1 MNFRSLPKAQLGL
14 FKTGPI
20 MMPRVISTI
29 NTGLNN
35 LVNYFSGEED
45 KPSVESNPQLSIY
58 DQMLNLYN
66 EKYLDFA
73 NQFKKNNT
81 SYITQN
87 PTYINLTA
95 GRFNTGKV
103 PSYTIDATIASA
115 QRQGIPIGKALALIG
130 RESGFGVGPK
140 ANQWRAGNLQGLAS
154 SWNPAKD
161 LNYHPYE
168 LMRFLADRQ
177 VPGIKTIKNDYGWFY
192 KYDDK
197 TGGQKAMIEYVNS
210 HPNLLNRYKKII
222 DKTKQ
227 LGNLT
232 AIDLGLMKMRRDGV
246 ANYNPGDERYEG
258 MYNLDYDLLKKD
270 PALQQY
276 LKSKGLVYRK
286 GGLLNQSDQKNTG
299 GLIKAQEGLLNV
311 TPINYQKIYDEERAK
326 KISWLEGRKNHPNK
340 VLQQEASEVL
350 SQLQSYPE
358 KINNIEFLPYFNLNL
373 RGVSGRFDSRDNKI
387 LLTDPNK
394 LFPDRPDSWQRS
406 EIRRIKKDP
415 ERYAAFIKGHQEA
428 NTPQVVGHEIQH
440 YLDKPAQNVIG
451 RHNKDIFNLYD
462 KKKYAE
468 QYKKDFNPESPM
480 EIPSSFNYFTGTSFV
495 QGQFGKNYKNMFNY
509 EMKRALDD
517 LRTTYGID
525 PSKDS
530 TPEEMESIK
539 NKLYEKFFD
548 KSLDEKE
555 RQRID
560 FMLELFRTT
569 GGSKGVSDLNN
580 IVVKN
585 EGVSLPIGPQFSR
598 KGGEIEEDKE
608 MVEGI
613 ADILSQVKNRENRN
627 QIAQNMIGDFKR
639 ENVKYDLNK
648 FLSMANLM
656 KKGGQ
661 MIKRADGS
669 YSRRGLW
676 DNIRAN
682 SGSGKKPTPEMLE
695 QERKIR
701 RESKEIGGIFMG
713 QKLFRPRK
721 SSIFA
726 TGGLTPLQ
734 AYDFLFGEE
743 DEYTG
748 NSAPDMSEVNTLKD
762 ENKKLAESLEQQNEI
777 NERLNRKLRMSN
789 SYNAAMDEVNR
800 PFVYNQD
807 DNKDYDYSII
817 DDDPSAWDWDNT
829 GSGPLN
835 QNNKSGNQNSGLS
848 WRQAPIGNYKED
860 LGVLFNPNVGVRIT
874 SGFKFREM
882 DKKFHYGVD
891 IGVPMNTEIYSP
903 VDGVVSNVWTTGKGG
918 LQLSIRAA
926 TGERF
931 GFAHLNK
938 TDLKIGDQ
946 ISKRQFVGMSGTGG
960 TGPHLHFTVTDANGK
975 KVDPVKYFGH
985 GAWNM
990 ADHVPQYKSSKK

>member
-1 MNFRSLPKAQLGL
+1 
-14 FKTGPI
+14 
-20 MMPRVISTI
+20 
-29 NTGLNN
+29 
-35 LVNYFSGEED
+35 
-45 KPSVESNPQLSIY
+45 
-58 DQMLNLYN
+58 
-66 EKYLDFA
+66 
-73 NQFKKNNT
+73 
-81 SYITQN
+81 
-87 PTYINLTA
+87 
-95 GRFNTGKV
+95 
-103 PSYTIDATIASA
+103 
-115 QRQGIPIGKALALIG
+115 
-130 RESGFGVGPK
+130 
-140 ANQWRAGNLQGLAS
+140 
-154 SWNPAKD
+154 
-161 LNYHPYE
+161 
-168 LMRFLADRQ
+168 
-177 VPGIKTIKNDYGWFY
+177 
-192 KYDDK
+192 
-197 TGGQKAMIEYVNS
+197 
-210 HPNLLNRYKKII
+210 
-222 DKTKQ
+222 
-227 LGNLT
+227 
-232 AIDLGLMKMRRDGV
+232 
-246 ANYNPGDERYEG
+246 
-258 MYNLDYDLLKKD
+258 
-270 PALQQY
+270 
-276 LKSKGLVYRK
+276 
-286 GGLLNQSDQKNTG
+286 
-299 GLIKAQEGLLNV
+299 
-311 TPINYQKIYDEERAK
+311 
-326 KISWLEGRKNHPNK
+326 
-340 VLQQEASEVL
+340 
-350 SQLQSYPE
+350 
-358 KINNIEFLPYFNLNL
+358 
-373 RGVSGRFDSRDNKI
+373 
-387 LLTDPNK
+387 
-394 LFPDRPDSWQRS
+394 
-406 EIRRIKKDP
+406 
-415 ERYAAFIKGHQEA
+415 
-428 NTPQVVGHEIQH
+428 
-440 YLDKPAQNVIG
+440 
-451 RHNKDIFNLYD
+451 
-462 KKKYAE
+462 
-468 QYKKDFNPESPM
+468 M

-874 SGFKFREM
+874 SGFKFRKM
-882 DKKFHYGVD
+882 DNKFHYGVD

-918 LQLSIRAA
+918 LQLSIRTA

-946 ISKRQFVGMSGTGG
+946 ISKSQFVGMSGTGG